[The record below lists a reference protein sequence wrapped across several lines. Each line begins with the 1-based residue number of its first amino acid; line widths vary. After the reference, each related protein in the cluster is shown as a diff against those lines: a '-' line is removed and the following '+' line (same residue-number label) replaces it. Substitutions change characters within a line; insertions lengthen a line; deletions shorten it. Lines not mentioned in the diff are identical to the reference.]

1 MQIRDYI
8 EANKERFVDELGS
21 LIRIQSVSAKVEN
34 KPQMLECAS
43 RWAEL
48 LLAAGAQ
55 RAEVMQTAGNP
66 VVYGEYRA
74 GEDLPTVLI
83 YAHYD
88 VMPVEPLELWLSDP
102 FEPTIRDGKIYARG
116 ADDDKGQGMMQV
128 KGFETALRTGNPP
141 ADAVSAYGGRFLKEF
156 SYLCTKEKP
165 LPIRI

>member
-66 VVYGEYRA
+66 VVYAEYRA

-83 YAHYD
+83 YAH
-88 VMPVEPLELWLSDP
+88 
-102 FEPTIRDGKIYARG
+102 
-116 ADDDKGQGMMQV
+116 
-128 KGFETALRTGNPP
+128 
-141 ADAVSAYGGRFLKEF
+141 
-156 SYLCTKEKP
+156 
-165 LPIRI
+165 